1 MLALAC
7 EALPMESIM
16 GMKNI
21 TGVRREKRS
30 STLRWVIDFRF
41 TNKDGKRVRFRQDA
55 SVQNYAAA
63 LAEAKRLMALA
74 AENGTVEQLPVVA
87 ETSPLAVTFE
97 EFVVGPFESLFMP
110 SYRPA
115 TATRYR
121 GLLRQSILA
130 KFRGLRL
137 DQINIGHIREYA
149 AEIQRRGHQTK
160 PMIAYL
166 RTILRAAVD
175 SGHLDKL
182 PEFPKGLMRS
192 SHKLPD
198 APGATDVE
206 AMLTASG
213 WLGVAIALA
222 ALAGMRCG
230 EVRALEVRDVDF
242 EGGRILV
249 RRALSEDISLT
260 TKSGRERVVPLV
272 PVLEARLREAV
283 KGKLPLARI
292 VVWPDGVTPRRQEV
306 LYQFWK
312 HLRERGIRRW
322 SFHSLRH
329 HFISELVRRGAS
341 LEAVRVLAGH
351 SKLEMTQRYAHATAA
366 DLRSA
371 MDKLAAK

>member
-1 MLALAC
+1 
-7 EALPMESIM
+7 M

-21 TGVRREKRS
+21 TGVRREKRG

-41 TNKDGKRVRFRQDA
+41 TDMGGKRVRFRQDA

-63 LAEAKRLMALA
+63 LAEAKRLMGLA
-74 AENGTVEQLPVVA
+74 AENGSVEQLPVVA

-97 EFVVGPFESLFMP
+97 EFVVGPFERLFMP

-121 GLLRQSILA
+121 GLLRQSTLA

-182 PEFPKGLMRS
+182 PEFPTGLMRS

-292 VVWPDGVTPRRQEV
+292 VVWPDGATPRRQEYPLPV
-306 LYQFWK
+306 L
-312 HLRERGIRRW
+312 E
-322 SFHSLRH
+322 
-329 HFISELVRRGAS
+329 
-341 LEAVRVLAGH
+341 
-351 SKLEMTQRYAHATAA
+351 TP
-366 DLRSA
+366 
-371 MDKLAAK
+371 